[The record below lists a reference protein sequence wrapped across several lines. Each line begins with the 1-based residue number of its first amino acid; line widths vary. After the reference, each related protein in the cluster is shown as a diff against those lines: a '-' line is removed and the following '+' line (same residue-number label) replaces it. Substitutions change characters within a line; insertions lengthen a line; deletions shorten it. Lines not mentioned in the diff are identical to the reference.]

1 MSSTWQLL
9 EEAHHLMLDL
19 EADNGELSEQALD
32 RIDSFVEGASDKVG
46 AIRHVIDRLS
56 AEEQFH
62 KKMRDRHRKR
72 LGTIANAKDRL
83 NGYAMQLLQAKEELG
98 EEAKAS
104 GEWGRAWV
112 LISQSIEVTDPAK
125 VPIKYLKEQPPKI
138 DKVAAKKHM
147 KDTNEAIPGFT
158 LTTNQSVQWR

>member
-1 MSSTWQLL
+1 MSSTWELL
-9 EEAHHLMLDL
+9 QEAHRLMVDL

-32 RIDSFVEGASDKVG
+32 RIDSFVEGAVDKVG

-56 AEEQFH
+56 AEESFH
-62 KKMRDRHRKR
+62 KKMRDNHRRR

-83 NGYAMQLLQAKEELG
+83 NGYAIQLLQAKEELG

-112 LISQSIEVTDPAK
+112 LISQSIEVTDPSK
-125 VPIKYLKEQPPKI
+125 VPIKYLKDQPPKV
-138 DKVAAKKHM
+138 DKTAAKKRM
-147 KDTNEAIPGFT
+147 KETNEAIPGFT

>member
-1 MSSTWQLL
+1 MANTWQLL

-32 RIDSFVEGASDKVG
+32 RIDAFVEGASDKVG

-72 LGTIANAKDRL
+72 LGTLANAKDRL

-98 EEAKAS
+98 EQAKAS
-104 GEWGRAWV
+104 GEWGVAYI

>member
-1 MSSTWQLL
+1 MSSTWELL
-9 EEAHHLMLDL
+9 QEAHRLMVDL
-19 EADNGELSEQALD
+19 ESDNGELSDDAMT
-32 RIDSFVEGASDKVG
+32 RIDSFLEGAGDKVG

-56 AEEQFH
+56 SEEDHH

-72 LGTIANAKDRL
+72 LGTLANAKDRL

-112 LISQSIEVTDPAK
+112 LISQSIEVSDPEK
-125 VPIKYLKEQPPKI
+125 VPVQDLKEQPPKV
-138 DKVAAKKHM
+138 DKTAAKKRM
-147 KDTNEAIPGFT
+147 KETNEAIPGFT